1 MHGIFVMS
9 EGSSNLYE
17 TSVALAKLLMQVEQE
32 LVESNPA
39 IARAVLPAI
48 CFLILYCIGDL

>member
-48 CFLILYCIGDL
+48 CF